1 MSSPRTQR
9 TIQFAA
15 NSKASKINP
24 ARRTPSASE
33 APPQNREIGQTKEKG
48 TTNQSTQTAQNAPK
62 TNGPRKALLPG
73 PKFRNHFTKMKTPI
87 RFNLMVRVTRRKVP
101 RNRITSC
108 SGPRYSN
115 PTANPKL
122 HRIMSSVLKMQSE
135 TLKNQ

>member
-33 APPQNREIGQTKEKG
+33 AHPQNRKIGQTKEKG

-73 PKFRNHFTKMKTPI
+73 PKFRNHFTKMKTRI
-87 RFNLMVRVTRRKVP
+87 RFTPLVRVTRRKVP
-101 RNRITSC
+101 KNRITSC
-108 SGPRYSN
+108 SGPKYSN
-115 PTANPKL
+115 PTAKPKL
-122 HRIMSSVLKMQSE
+122 HRIMNSALKTQSE
-135 TLKNQ
+135 TPKNQ